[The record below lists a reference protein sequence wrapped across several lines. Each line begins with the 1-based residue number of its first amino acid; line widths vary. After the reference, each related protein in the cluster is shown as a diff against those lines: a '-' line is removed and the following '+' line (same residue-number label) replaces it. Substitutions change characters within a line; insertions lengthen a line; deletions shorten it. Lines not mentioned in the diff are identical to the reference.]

1 MRPSGRRRKDVSVGM
16 TGEWNALPSANSLWA
31 ATAEPARDFP
41 VLAGEHQADVVIIGA
56 GYTGLSAAHHVAQ
69 SGLSPVVLEANR
81 PGWGASGRNGGV
93 ITAKFRLSFRQ
104 IDAVHGRGMARRMYE
119 IAHESTDIVEEL
131 VSEFGITSA
140 NLTRTGQV
148 KAAHNETTLRAAID
162 EANWMTREMGS
173 AEVRILDRGG
183 VREETGSDVFVG
195 GVLNPGSGG
204 IHPLNY
210 LRGLADGLARRGAP
224 IFQESPVMKLRRD
237 TDGIV
242 AETPR
247 GVVRARQAIIATN
260 SYSDLTGATAQ
271 LQRTLIPFRSAIIA
285 TDKLPRNLAGKLM
298 PTGRTYTETKR
309 MMRWFRMVDNR
320 VIFGGRGAFGKQD
333 SQAAFDALRK
343 AMVGIFPDLADVPL
357 AYTWSGLVG
366 MTLDSVP
373 HIGRLDDRTLFSVGY
388 NGAGVAMSSLMGR
401 YLAALVR
408 GETPELAL
416 LDARRM
422 KAIPFYPLREPAVRM
437 VAGWYQFLDAI
448 GQ

>member
-1 MRPSGRRRKDVSVGM
+1 M
-16 TGEWNALPSANSLWA
+16 TRDFSTLPSVNSLWE
-31 ATAEPARDFP
+31 ATADPARAFP
-41 VLAGEHQADVVIIGA
+41 VLSGESQADVVIIGA
-56 GYTGLSAAHHVAQ
+56 GYTGLSAAHHIAK

-93 ITAKFRLSFRQ
+93 ITAKFRLSFRE
-104 IDAVHGRGMARRMYE
+104 IDALHGRDMARRMYE
-119 IAHESTDIVEEL
+119 IAHESTDMVEEL

-140 NLTRTGQV
+140 NLVRTGQV
-148 KAAHNETTLRAAID
+148 KAAHNEATLKAAID

-173 AEVRILDRGG
+173 AAVRILDKNG
-183 VREETGSDVFVG
+183 VREETGSDIFVG

-204 IHPLNY
+204 VHPLNY
-210 LRGLADGLARRGAP
+210 LRGLANGVASRGVP
-224 IFQESPVMKLRRD
+224 IFQESPVVKLRREK
-237 TDGIV
+237 DGIV
-242 AETPR
+242 AETPQ
-247 GVVRARQAIIATN
+247 GAVRAKQAIIATN
-260 SYSDLTGATAQ
+260 SYSDLTDATVQ
-271 LQRTLIPFRSAIIA
+271 IQRTLIPFRSAIIA
-285 TDKLPRNLAGKLM
+285 TEQLPRNLAGKLM

-357 AYTWSGLVG
+357 AYKWSGLVA

-373 HIGRLDDRTLFSVGY
+373 HIGRLDDRTLFSIGY

-401 YLAALVR
+401 YLAGFVR
-408 GETPELAL
+408 GETPDVGL

>member
-1 MRPSGRRRKDVSVGM
+1 M
-16 TGEWNALPSANSLWA
+16 TRDWSALPSANSLWE
-31 ATAEPARDFP
+31 ATAAPARDFP
-41 VLAGEHQADVVIIGA
+41 VLSGETQADVVIVGA
-56 GYTGLSAAHHVAQ
+56 GYTGLSAAHHIAK
-69 SGLSPVVLEANR
+69 SGLAPIVLEANR

-93 ITAKFRLSFRQ
+93 ITAKFRLSFRE
-104 IDAVHGRGMARRMYE
+104 IDAAHGRAMAKRMYE
-119 IAHESTDIVEEL
+119 IAHESTDMVEEL

-173 AEVRILDRGG
+173 AEVRILDKSG
-183 VREETGSDVFVG
+183 VRDETGSDIFVG
-195 GVLNPGSGG
+195 GVLHPGSGG

-210 LRGLADGLARRGAP
+210 LRGLADGVARRGVSV
-224 IFQESPVMKLRRD
+224 FQESPVVRLRREK
-237 TDGIV
+237 DGIV
-242 AETPR
+242 AETPQ

-260 SYSDLTGATAQ
+260 SYSDLTGATAH
-271 LQRTLIPFRSAIIA
+271 LQRTLVPFRSAMVA
-285 TDKLPRNLAGKLM
+285 TAQLPRNLAGKLM
-298 PTGRTYTETKR
+298 PSGRTYTETKR
-309 MMRWFRMVDNR
+309 MMRWFRMVDQR

-357 AYTWSGLVG
+357 DYKWSGLVA

-373 HIGRLDDRTLFSVGY
+373 HIGRLDDRTLVSLGY

-401 YLAALVR
+401 YLAAFVR
-408 GETPELAL
+408 GESPDVGL
-416 LDARRM
+416 LDVRRM
-422 KAIPFYPLREPAVRM
+422 KTIPLYPLREPAVRM

-448 GQ
+448 GR

>member
-1 MRPSGRRRKDVSVGM
+1 M
-16 TGEWNALPSANSLWA
+16 TRDWSALPSANSLWE
-31 ATAEPARDFP
+31 ATAVPARDYP
-41 VLAGEHQADVVIIGA
+41 VLSGEQQADVVIIGA
-56 GYTGLSAAHHVAQ
+56 GYTGLSAAHHIAK

-93 ITAKFRLSFRQ
+93 ITAKFRLSFRE
-104 IDAVHGRGMARRMYE
+104 IDAAHGRAMARRMYE
-119 IAHESTDIVEEL
+119 IAHESTDMVEEL

-148 KAAHNETTLRAAID
+148 KAAHNETTLKAAID

-173 AEVRILDRGG
+173 AEVRILDKGQ
-183 VREETGSDVFVG
+183 VRDETGSDIFVG

-210 LRGLADGLARRGAP
+210 LRGLADGVARRGVP
-224 IFQESPVMKLRRD
+224 VFQQSPVVKLRREK
-237 TDGIV
+237 DGIV
-242 AETPR
+242 AETPQ
-247 GVVRARQAIIATN
+247 GAVRAKQAIIATN
-260 SYSDLTGATAQ
+260 SYSDLTSATAH
-271 LQRTLIPFRSAIIA
+271 LQRTLIPFRSAMVA
-285 TDKLPRNLAGKLM
+285 TDRLPGNLAGRLM

-309 MMRWFRMVDNR
+309 MMRWFRMVENR

-343 AMVGIFPDLADVPL
+343 AMVGIFPDLADIPL
-357 AYTWSGLVG
+357 AYKWSGLVA

-373 HIGRLDDRTLFSVGY
+373 HVGRLDDRTLVSLGY

-401 YLAALVR
+401 YLAAFVR
-408 GETPELAL
+408 GETPDVGL
-416 LDARRM
+416 LDVRRM
-422 KAIPFYPLREPAVRM
+422 KSIPFYPLREPAVRL

-448 GQ
+448 GR

>member
-1 MRPSGRRRKDVSVGM
+1 M
-16 TGEWNALPSANSLWA
+16 TRDWSALPSANSLWE
-31 ATAEPARDFP
+31 ATAQPARDYP
-41 VLAGEHQADVVIIGA
+41 VLSGEQQADVVIIGS
-56 GYTGLSAAHHVAQ
+56 GYTGLSAAHHIAK

-93 ITAKFRLSFRQ
+93 ITAKFRLSFRE
-104 IDAVHGRGMARRMYE
+104 IDAAHGRAMAKRMYE
-119 IAHESTDIVEEL
+119 IAHESTDMVEEL
-131 VSEFGITSA
+131 VSEFGIANA
-140 NLTRTGQV
+140 NLVRTGQV
-148 KAAHNETTLRAAID
+148 KAAHNETTLKAAIE

-173 AEVRILDRGG
+173 AEVRILDKNG
-183 VREETGSDVFVG
+183 VRDETGSDTFVG

-210 LRGLADGLARRGAP
+210 LRGLADGVTRRGVP
-224 IFQESPVMKLRRD
+224 IFQESPVVKLHRD
-237 TDGIV
+237 KDGIV

-247 GVVRARQAIIATN
+247 GAVRAKQAIIATN
-260 SYSDLTGATAQ
+260 SYSDLTGATAH
-271 LQRTLIPFRSAIIA
+271 LQRTLIPFRSAMVA
-285 TDKLPRNLAGKLM
+285 TEKLPGNLAGKLM

-320 VIFGGRGAFGKQD
+320 VIFGGRGAFGRQD

-357 AYTWSGLVG
+357 AYKWSGLVA

-373 HIGRLDDRTLFSVGY
+373 HIGRLDDRTMVSMGY

-401 YLAALVR
+401 YLAAFVR
-408 GETPELAL
+408 GESPDVGL
-416 LDARRM
+416 LDVKRM
-422 KAIPFYPLREPAVRM
+422 KAIPFYPLREPAVRV
-437 VAGWYQFLDAI
+437 VAGWYQFLDTI

>member
-1 MRPSGRRRKDVSVGM
+1 M
-16 TGEWNALPSANSLWA
+16 TQGWRALPSVDSLWET
-31 ATAEPARDFP
+31 TANPARAFP
-41 VLAGEHQADVVIIGA
+41 VLSGESQADVVIIGA
-56 GYTGLSAAHHVAQ
+56 GYTGLSAAHHVAK

-93 ITAKFRLSFRQ
+93 ITAKFRLSFRE
-104 IDAVHGRGMARRMYE
+104 IDAAHGRAMARRMYE
-119 IAHESTDIVEEL
+119 IAHEATDMVEEL
-131 VSEFGITSA
+131 VSELGIAGA

-148 KAAHNETTLRAAID
+148 KAAHNEATLRAAID

-173 AEVRILDRGG
+173 AAVRILDKDG

-210 LRGLADGLARRGAP
+210 LRGLADGLAGRGVP
-224 IFQESPVMKLRRD
+224 IFQESPVAKLYRD
-237 TDGIV
+237 KDGIV
-242 AETPR
+242 AETPQ
-247 GVVRARQAIIATN
+247 GAVRAKQAIIATN
-260 SYSDLTGATAQ
+260 SYSDLTAATAHM
-271 LQRTLIPFRSAIIA
+271 QRTLIPFRSAMVA
-285 TDKLPRNLAGKLM
+285 TERLPRNLAGKLM

-343 AMVGIFPDLADVPL
+343 AMVGIFPDLADIPL
-357 AYTWSGLVG
+357 AYKWSGLVA

-373 HIGRLDDRTLFSVGY
+373 HIGRLDDRTLVSMGY

-408 GETPELAL
+408 GETPDVGL
-416 LDARRM
+416 LDVRRM
-422 KAIPFYPLREPAVRM
+422 KSIPFYPLREPAVRM

-448 GQ
+448 GR